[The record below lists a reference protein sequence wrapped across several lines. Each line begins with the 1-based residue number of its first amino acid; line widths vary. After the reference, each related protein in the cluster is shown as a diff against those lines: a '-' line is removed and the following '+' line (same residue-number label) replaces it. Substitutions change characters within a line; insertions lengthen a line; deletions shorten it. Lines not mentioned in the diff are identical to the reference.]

1 VAARLTLLE
10 SMEGGEQ
17 RSAYIHAWILKE
29 TTRELAEKAKQQI
42 SLHPVENDEDDRVV
56 GDGTMPAPAVHRE
69 EVAIKTVVA
78 SMVHKGNLE
87 EAQHGTPGMDKTE
100 GRVIE
105 IQLPPPA
112 VCNTDPGDLAGV
124 KEKRILDLVYL
135 NGYVPFCTQRVQGT
149 LVPCSTKH
157 FAVFENGDRT
167 RRAPLDT
174 KGHQTLE
181 RKWGLG
187 RVRPQESEAVTVEDP
202 SPPDTA
208 PVFVA
213 FSHLSGAPL
222 EEGEGYGRGS
232 RRKAG

>member
-1 VAARLTLLE
+1 
-10 SMEGGEQ
+10 
-17 RSAYIHAWILKE
+17 
-29 TTRELAEKAKQQI
+29 
-42 SLHPVENDEDDRVV
+42 VENDEDDRVV

-149 LVPCSTKH
+149 LVLAGHRWTPRATRPWSR
-157 FAVFENGDRT
+157 NGD
-167 RRAPLDT
+167 LV
-174 KGHQTLE
+174 G
-181 RKWGLG
+181 
-187 RVRPQESEAVTVEDP
+187 SDP
-202 SPPDTA
+202 
-208 PVFVA
+208 
-213 FSHLSGAPL
+213 
-222 EEGEGYGRGS
+222 
-232 RRKAG
+232 RKARP